1 MMYASFLNIRSPCI
15 WNFVLCRLFSEFL
28 RDRNNVVAHIEK
40 GVIMKAQHVL
50 CHAKR
55 IRPVIDWNW
64 MRFEDEVKSVEI
76 QVLGTVAAGELI
88 EALPYPQTISIPKD
102 MVGRFQAYALRVEGH
117 SMVDDNI
124 QHGDYII
131 VEARQ
136 TAENG
141 ETVVA
146 MVNDEKVTL
155 KKLYIE
161 PDHIRLQPANPK
173 MKPIILHNH
182 EIRILGV
189 VGAVI
194 RKYRYH

>member
-1 MMYASFLNIRSPCI
+1 
-15 WNFVLCRLFSEFL
+15 
-28 RDRNNVVAHIEK
+28 
-40 GVIMKAQHVL
+40 MKTQTIPY
-50 CHAKR
+50 HAKKAWP
-55 IRPVIDWNW
+55 IIDWDW
-64 MRFEDEVKSVEI
+64 MRFENAVESVEI
-76 QVLGTVAAGELI
+76 PVLGTVAAGELI
-88 EALPYPQTISIPKD
+88 EPFSYPQKISIPKN
-102 MVGRFQAYALRVEGH
+102 MVGRFEAYALRVEGH

-131 VEARQ
+131 LETKE

-146 MVNDEKVTL
+146 MVNNEKVTL

-182 EIRILGV
+182 EISILGV

-194 RKYRYH
+194 RKYRHH

>member
-1 MMYASFLNIRSPCI
+1 M
-15 WNFVLCRLFSEFL
+15 
-28 RDRNNVVAHIEK
+28 
-40 GVIMKAQHVL
+40 G
-50 CHAKR
+50 
-55 IRPVIDWNW
+55 
-64 MRFEDEVKSVEI
+64 RFE
-76 QVLGTVAAGELI
+76 A
-88 EALPYPQTISIPKD
+88 
-102 MVGRFQAYALRVEGH
+102 FALRVEGH

-131 VEARQ
+131 IEARE

-146 MVNDEKVTL
+146 MINNEKVTL
-155 KKLYIE
+155 KKLYVE
-161 PDHIRLQPANPK
+161 PDHIRLQPANPQ

>member
-1 MMYASFLNIRSPCI
+1 
-15 WNFVLCRLFSEFL
+15 
-28 RDRNNVVAHIEK
+28 
-40 GVIMKAQHVL
+40 MKEQVMPY
-50 CHAKR
+50 HAKKVR
-55 IRPVIDWNW
+55 QIIDWNW
-64 MRFEDEVKSVEI
+64 MRFEDAVESVEI
-76 QVLGTVAAGELI
+76 PVLGTVAAGELI
-88 EALPYPQTISIPKD
+88 EPFPYPQRISIPKNI
-102 MVGRFQAYALRVEGH
+102 VGKFEAYALRVEGH

-131 VEARQ
+131 LETRE

-146 MVNDEKVTL
+146 MVNNEKVTL

-161 PDHIRLQPANPK
+161 PDHIRLQPANSK
-173 MKPIILHNH
+173 MKPIILYNH

>member
-1 MMYASFLNIRSPCI
+1 MKTQGIQYA
-15 WNFVLCRLFSEFL
+15 
-28 RDRNNVVAHIEK
+28 
-40 GVIMKAQHVL
+40 
-50 CHAKR
+50 AKR
-55 IRPVIDWNW
+55 TRAIIDWDW
-64 MRFEDEVKSVEI
+64 MRFDDEVESVDVA
-76 QVLGTVAAGELI
+76 VLGTVAAGELI
-88 EALPYPQTISIPKD
+88 EAVPYHQKISIPKN
-102 MVGRFQAYALRVEGH
+102 MVGRFEAYALRVEGH

-131 VEARQ
+131 IEVRES
-136 TAENG
+136 AENG

-146 MVNDEKVTL
+146 MVNNEKVTL
-155 KKLYIE
+155 KKFYIE
-161 PDHIRLQPANPK
+161 QDHIRLQPANSR

>member
-1 MMYASFLNIRSPCI
+1 
-15 WNFVLCRLFSEFL
+15 
-28 RDRNNVVAHIEK
+28 
-40 GVIMKAQHVL
+40 MKAQAIPY
-50 CHAKR
+50 HAKKA
-55 IRPVIDWNW
+55 RPIIDWDW
-64 MRFEDEVKSVEI
+64 MRFEDAVESVEL
-76 QVLGTVAAGELI
+76 QVIGTVAAGELI
-88 EALPYPQTISIPKD
+88 EALPYHQTISIPKN
-102 MVGRFQAYALRVEGH
+102 MVGRFEAYALRVEGH

-131 VEARQ
+131 IEARE

-146 MVNDEKVTL
+146 MVNNEKVTL

-173 MKPIILHNH
+173 MKPIILYNH

>member
-1 MMYASFLNIRSPCI
+1 
-15 WNFVLCRLFSEFL
+15 
-28 RDRNNVVAHIEK
+28 
-40 GVIMKAQHVL
+40 MKAPVTPY
-50 CHAKR
+50 HAER
-55 IRPVIDWNW
+55 SRPIVDWDW
-64 MRFEDEVKSVEI
+64 MRFEGAVGSVDVP
-76 QVLGTVAAGELI
+76 VLGTVAAGELI
-88 EALPYPQTISIPKD
+88 EPFPYPETISIPKN
-102 MVGRFQAYALRVEGH
+102 MVGRFEAYALRVEGH
-117 SMVDDNI
+117 SMVDDDI

-131 VEARQ
+131 IEARE

-146 MVNDEKVTL
+146 MVNNEKVTL

-161 PDHIRLQPANPK
+161 RDHIRLQPANPK

>member
-1 MMYASFLNIRSPCI
+1 MNTQGIQYA
-15 WNFVLCRLFSEFL
+15 
-28 RDRNNVVAHIEK
+28 
-40 GVIMKAQHVL
+40 
-50 CHAKR
+50 AKR
-55 IRPVIDWNW
+55 ARAIIDWDW
-64 MRFEDEVKSVEI
+64 MRFDDEVESVDVE
-76 QVLGTVAAGELI
+76 VLGTVAAGELI
-88 EALPYPQTISIPKD
+88 EAVPYHQKISIPKN
-102 MVGRFQAYALRVEGH
+102 MVGRFEAYALRVEGH

-131 VEARQ
+131 IEVRES
-136 TAENG
+136 AENG

-146 MVNDEKVTL
+146 MVNNEKVTL

-173 MKPIILHNH
+173 MRPIILHNH

>member
-1 MMYASFLNIRSPCI
+1 MKTQRIQYA
-15 WNFVLCRLFSEFL
+15 
-28 RDRNNVVAHIEK
+28 
-40 GVIMKAQHVL
+40 
-50 CHAKR
+50 AKR
-55 IRPVIDWNW
+55 NRPIIDWDW
-64 MRFEDEVKSVEI
+64 MRFQDEVESVDI
-76 QVLGTVAAGELI
+76 AVMGTVAAGELI
-88 EALPYPQTISIPKD
+88 EPLPYHQTISIPKN
-102 MVGRFQAYALRVEGH
+102 MVGRYEAYALCVEGH

-131 VEARQ
+131 IEVRES
-136 TAENG
+136 AENG

-146 MVNDEKVTL
+146 MVNNEKVTL

-194 RKYRYH
+194 RKYQYH

>member
-1 MMYASFLNIRSPCI
+1 
-15 WNFVLCRLFSEFL
+15 
-28 RDRNNVVAHIEK
+28 
-40 GVIMKAQHVL
+40 MKAQAIPY
-50 CHAKR
+50 HAKR
-55 IRPVIDWNW
+55 SRPVTDWNW
-64 MRFEDEVKSVEI
+64 MRFENEAECVEI

-88 EALPYPQTISIPKD
+88 EALPYPQTISIPKN

-124 QHGDYII
+124 QHGDYIVI
-131 VEARQ
+131 EARE

-146 MVNDEKVTL
+146 MVNNEKVTL

-161 PDHIRLQPANPK
+161 PDHIPLQPANPK

-189 VGAVI
+189 VGAVM
-194 RKYRYH
+194 RKYQYH

>member
-1 MMYASFLNIRSPCI
+1 
-15 WNFVLCRLFSEFL
+15 
-28 RDRNNVVAHIEK
+28 
-40 GVIMKAQHVL
+40 MKAQVIPY
-50 CHAKR
+50 HAKKVR
-55 IRPVIDWNW
+55 QIIDWNW
-64 MRFEDEVKSVEI
+64 MRFEDAVESVEL
-76 QVLGTVAAGELI
+76 QVIGTVAAGELI
-88 EALPYPQTISIPKD
+88 EALPYHQTISIPKN
-102 MVGRFQAYALRVEGH
+102 MVGRFEAYALRVEGH

-131 VEARQ
+131 IEARE

-146 MVNDEKVTL
+146 MVNNEKVTL

-173 MKPIILHNH
+173 MKPIILYNH

-194 RKYRYH
+194 REYRYH

>member
-1 MMYASFLNIRSPCI
+1 MKTQALQYA
-15 WNFVLCRLFSEFL
+15 
-28 RDRNNVVAHIEK
+28 
-40 GVIMKAQHVL
+40 
-50 CHAKR
+50 AKR
-55 IRPVIDWNW
+55 TRPVIDWDW
-64 MRFEDEVKSVEI
+64 MRFDDEVESVEVT
-76 QVLGTVAAGELI
+76 VLGTVAAGELI
-88 EALPYPQTISIPKD
+88 EVVPYDQKISIPKNI
-102 MVGRFQAYALRVEGH
+102 VGRFEAYALRVEGH

-131 VEARQ
+131 IEVREN
-136 TAENG
+136 AENG
-141 ETVVA
+141 ETVVVI
-146 MVNDEKVTL
+146 VNNEKVTL

-161 PDHIRLQPANPK
+161 QDCIRLQPANSR

>member
-1 MMYASFLNIRSPCI
+1 MK
-15 WNFVLCRLFSEFL
+15 EQ
-28 RDRNNVVAHIEK
+28 
-40 GVIMKAQHVL
+40 VIPY
-50 CHAKR
+50 HAKKV
-55 IRPVIDWNW
+55 RPVFDWNW
-64 MRFEDEVKSVEI
+64 MRFEDEVESVD
-76 QVLGTVAAGELI
+76 VAVTGTVAAGELI
-88 EALPYPQTISIPKD
+88 EPLPYHQTISIPKN
-102 MVGRFQAYALRVEGH
+102 MLGRFKAYALRVEGH

-124 QHGDYII
+124 QHGDYIVI
-131 VEARQ
+131 EARE

-146 MVNDEKVTL
+146 MVNNEKVTL

-161 PDHIRLQPANPK
+161 TDHIRLQPANPR

>member
-1 MMYASFLNIRSPCI
+1 MK
-15 WNFVLCRLFSEFL
+15 EQ
-28 RDRNNVVAHIEK
+28 
-40 GVIMKAQHVL
+40 VI
-50 CHAKR
+50 CYHAKKA
-55 IRPVIDWNW
+55 RPVFDWNW
-64 MRFEDEVKSVEI
+64 VRFENTVESI
-76 QVLGTVAAGELI
+76 EIRVLGTVAAGELI
-88 EALPYPQTISIPKD
+88 EPFPYHQTISIPKN
-102 MVGRFQAYALRVEGH
+102 MVGRFKAYALRVEGY

-124 QHGDYII
+124 KHGDYII
-131 VEARQ
+131 IEARE

-146 MVNDEKVTL
+146 MVNNEKVTL

-173 MKPIILHNH
+173 IKPIILHNH

>member
-1 MMYASFLNIRSPCI
+1 
-15 WNFVLCRLFSEFL
+15 
-28 RDRNNVVAHIEK
+28 
-40 GVIMKAQHVL
+40 MKAQVTPY
-50 CHAKR
+50 HAKKL
-55 IRPVIDWNW
+55 RPVIDWDW
-64 MRFEDEVKSVEI
+64 MRFEYEVESVDV

-88 EALPYPQTISIPKD
+88 EALPYPQTISIPKN

-124 QHGDYII
+124 QHGDYIVI
-131 VEARQ
+131 EARE

-146 MVNDEKVTL
+146 MVNNEKVTL

-161 PDHIRLQPANPK
+161 PDHIRLQPANPS
-173 MKPIILHNH
+173 MTPIILHNH